1 MKDVEVFEWLRE
13 KIVQTRQI
21 RPDVVQ
27 WESSLADDLVPDSFD
42 LIELVCA
49 IEKQFGFRVE
59 YDDIVDM
66 DSLQDVVH
74 FIQQRQAANPRLPR

>member
-1 MKDVEVFEWLRE
+1 MKDLEVFEWLRE
-13 KIVQTRQI
+13 RIVQTRQI

-27 WESSLADDLVPDSFD
+27 LNSSLADDLVPDSFE
-42 LIELVCA
+42 LLELVCA

-66 DSLQDVVH
+66 DSVQDVIH
-74 FIQQRQAANPRLPR
+74 FIQERQQAHPRPPR